1 MFGKMENGETLGSSE
16 VVQALDTHYGTPGL
30 FFEADAPRFDQ
41 TKKLKG
47 LGSDT
52 KDRAK
57 VVFAGLHSV
66 QRFSKLASNG
76 PFGHLAQ
83 TPKVIGPLAPQSAAE
98 LLVEPMRGLGF
109 EFKDLDLVN
118 RVLGYCSYQ
127 PFLLQMFGHRLVE
140 LMHRKRARRG
150 AEGPSYEVEV
160 TDIEVVES
168 DAALRD
174 GISAAFKDT
183 LSLDHRYDV
192 VANVL
197 AYHARH
203 HGLEGRLSD
212 TELREECETY
222 WRRGFEQLDTEGFR
236 AYLSE
241 MVGLGILAP
250 NHDGLGW
257 HLRGPN
263 ALRMIG
269 TSHEV
274 EARLLRAEQD
284 CELQESIVQEGRP
297 ELPDGQLAPLT
308 NTQLDDLLGE
318 RSSRTRV
325 VLGTSATGVTEVA
338 RTLRTIAGPID
349 GWTLPPVGKPSV
361 YKQELTGGRPR
372 ERRVVI
378 SDFVNYRDPVRPE
391 TCREAVDLAE
401 TLLPATAGVTR
412 AVVLVTDTTQLALWR
427 SLLTGT
433 EPTSAAPVVL
443 RRYDR
448 RSLRGW
454 AQRVNMFHTE
464 DRLDRLYGLTSGW
477 PLLVG
482 RAHRMH
488 AELGD
493 PDEVLRRLADAQADR
508 SEARAFAEA
517 TGVYADPLLV
527 TGYRILDDEFKEGLF
542 DLDSAVTA
550 VAVDIDDEDEAGWIV
565 NCLDALQV
573 FDREIAQLR
582 LEPLLRQCVALHA

>member
-1 MFGKMENGETLGSSE
+1 
-16 VVQALDTHYGTPGL
+16 
-30 FFEADAPRFDQ
+30 
-41 TKKLKG
+41 
-47 LGSDT
+47 
-52 KDRAK
+52 
-57 VVFAGLHSV
+57 V

-98 LLVEPMRGLGF
+98 LLVEPMRALGL

-118 RVLGYCSYQ
+118 RVLGFCSYQ

-140 LMHRKRARRG
+140 LMQRKRARRG
-150 AEGPSYEVEV
+150 VEGPPYEVEV
-160 TDIEVVES
+160 ADIEVVES

-192 VANVL
+192 IANVL

-203 HGLEGRLSD
+203 HGLEVRLSD

-222 WRRGFEQLDTEGFR
+222 WREGFEQLDTEGFR

-241 MVGLGILAP
+241 MVGLGVLAP

-297 ELPDGQLAPLT
+297 ELPDGRPAPLT

-318 RSSRTRV
+318 RSNRTRV
-325 VLGTSATGVTEVA
+325 VLGTSATGVTDVA
-338 RTLRTIAGPID
+338 GALRTIAGSVD
-349 GWTLPPVGKPSV
+349 GWMLPAVGRPSV
-361 YKQELTGGRPR
+361 YRQELTGGRPQ

-401 TLLPATAGVTR
+401 TLLPTTPGVTR
-412 AVVLVTDTTQLALWR
+412 AAVIIVNTMQLPLWR

-433 EPTSAAPVVL
+433 ESTSAAPVVL
-443 RRYDR
+443 RRHDR
-448 RSLRGW
+448 RSLRSW
-454 AQRVNMFHTE
+454 AQRVDMFHTE
-464 DRLDRLYGLTSGW
+464 DRLDLLHELTGGW
-477 PLLVG
+477 PSLVG
-482 RAHRMH
+482 QAHRLH
-488 AELGD
+488 SELRD
-493 PDEVLRRLADAQADR
+493 ADEALRRMTGLLMSPA
-508 SEARAFAEA
+508 ETRAFAES
-517 TGVYADPLLV
+517 TGVYEDPLLIA
-527 TGYRILDDEFKEGLF
+527 GYRGLDEEFEDRSF
-542 DLDSAVTA
+542 DLESAVTA
-550 VAVDIDDEDEAGWIV
+550 VALKIEDEDEARWIV
-565 NCLDALQV
+565 DCLDALQV
-573 FDREIAQLR
+573 FDHEDGHLR
-582 LEPLLRQCVALHA
+582 LEPLLRRCVGLKG